1 VGFFLGNLIELAL
14 LALTM
19 LVLGRV
25 LLSWVDP
32 GGRSSLAILVF
43 RTTEPILGPVRRA
56 LPSTGAIDL
65 SPMIVLIALALLL
78 RLT

>member
-1 VGFFLGNLIELAL
+1 MGFFLGNLIELAL
-14 LALTM
+14 LALTL

-32 GGRSSLAILVF
+32 RGRSSLAIFVF

-65 SPMIVLIALALLL
+65 SPMIVLIALAVLL